1 MLCGMLR
8 TCTAWLPLLL
18 FFSAPAQAI
27 VLAPLTEQGTYRR
40 GFGEPSS
47 FQIGSGG
54 LVEELEAF
62 VRVDG
67 APAAAILSTDPVPA
81 GLALAF
87 QAILSDDGSD
97 LLLRYELTNT
107 GSESITGLTFVSF
120 LDVEIDEAINTFFNE
135 YGEVEG
141 VPAPGQGFEIDEP
154 GYAFGDIY
162 ANALA
167 GVLDGQNAVPAS
179 APDDVS
185 MALSFAVGPL
195 APGQAARF
203 ELLISEDGDALG
215 SLLLRQRDTSALSD
229 TVITFSGR
237 AAIVPEPGTA
247 LLIGLGIA
255 LLARARAGRA

>member
-1 MLCGMLR
+1 MGPRRAVRARIRAPRFSFFCHRGRRRGHIREQNQNSSLPLPPRMLPMLCGMLR

-154 GYAFGDIY
+154 G
-162 ANALA
+162 
-167 GVLDGQNAVPAS
+167 
-179 APDDVS
+179 
-185 MALSFAVGPL
+185 
-195 APGQAARF
+195 
-203 ELLISEDGDALG
+203 
-215 SLLLRQRDTSALSD
+215 
-229 TVITFSGR
+229 
-237 AAIVPEPGTA
+237 
-247 LLIGLGIA
+247 
-255 LLARARAGRA
+255 